1 MLVQSYEWLS
11 VLLAVTLVW
20 TWGCTVAGA
29 QAAGDK
35 SGRGAKVA
43 PELIALYDEY
53 SLYLASGKARAFR
66 PSNPLVRVIDNRVVI
81 DAVAAGETSA
91 LQTDLTALG
100 MRGAAAFG
108 RIVSGELPISSI
120 PAMAALRSL
129 NSARAATGMV
139 HGGQEPL
146 FPGTPKR

>member
-1 MLVQSYEWLS
+1 MLAQSYEWLS

-43 PELIALYDEY
+43 PELTALHDEFA
-53 SLYLASGKARAFR
+53 SYLASDRARPFR
-66 PSNPLVRVIDNRVVI
+66 PGNPLVRVIEDRVVI
-81 DAVAAGETSA
+81 DAVASGEASA
-91 LQTDLTALG
+91 LQADLVALG

-108 RIVSGELPISSI
+108 RVVSGELPISSI
-120 PAMAALRSL
+120 PAMAELLSL
-129 NSARAATGMV
+129 NSARAATGIV
-139 HGGQEPL
+139 HGAKSPPS
-146 FPGTPKR
+146 PGTPKR